1 MTMNE
6 ATIAL
11 GAMSLGILV
20 VLAGLLIWGLRSGQF
35 KNTEETRYQI
45 FREHKETPG
54 ERTPK

>member
-1 MTMNE
+1 MIMNE

-35 KNTEETRYQI
+35 KNTEETKYQI
-45 FREHKETPG
+45 FRQPEETPG
-54 ERTPK
+54 ERKRK